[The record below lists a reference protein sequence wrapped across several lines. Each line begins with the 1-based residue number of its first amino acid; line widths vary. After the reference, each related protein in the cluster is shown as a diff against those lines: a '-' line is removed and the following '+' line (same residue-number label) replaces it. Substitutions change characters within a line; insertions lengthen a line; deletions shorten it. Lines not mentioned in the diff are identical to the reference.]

1 MRGNILGLILV
12 LLLFGGCYDR
22 SGYGDNA
29 SFEVAPNTSIA
40 TLASL
45 ASTNAC
51 HTINN
56 DMVCVGRVTTSDR
69 EGNFYRTMFV
79 EDETGAVEVLLGIY
93 DIATQ
98 YPEGVEVALQLQGC
112 AIRKESGVVQIGL
125 PPYSYDTKPREFES
139 QVVIGSHIVR
149 GVSVAPLE
157 PWHTDIASLSTVA
170 CGRLVRVEGLCYI
183 PDESLDTEP
192 QMVRYSRFVD
202 SEEREIYCYISE
214 FADFADMAAPTTEV
228 ALQGVLLY
236 ENVGGDRGVQYVIK
250 PSRADDIKSCSSI
263 D

>member
-22 SGYGDNA
+22 SGYGDNG
-29 SFEVAPNTSIA
+29 SFGVVPNTSIA
-40 TLASL
+40 TLASV
-45 ASTNAC
+45 ASTTSC
-51 HTINN
+51 HTINS

-79 EDETGAVEVLLGIY
+79 EDETGAAEVLLGIY

-98 YPEGVEVALQLQGC
+98 YPEGVEVALRLRGC

-139 QVVIGSHIVR
+139 QVIIDSHIVR

-157 PWHTDIASLSTVA
+157 PRHTDIASLSTVG
-170 CGRLVRVEGLCYI
+170 CGRLVRVEGLHYV
-183 PDESLDTEP
+183 PDENLDTEP
-192 QMVRYSRFVD
+192 QMVGYSRFVD
-202 SEEREIYCYISE
+202 SEERELYCYISE
-214 FADFADMAAPTTEV
+214 YADFADIAVPTTEV
-228 ALQGVLLY
+228 TLQGVLLY

-250 PSRADDIKSCSSI
+250 PSRAEDVESCNTVN
-263 D
+263 

>member
-1 MRGNILGLILV
+1 MRGNILGLILA

-22 SGYGDNA
+22 SGYGDNG
-29 SFEVAPNTSIA
+29 SFGVVPNTSIA
-40 TLASL
+40 TLASV
-45 ASTNAC
+45 ASTTSC
-51 HTINN
+51 HTINS

-79 EDETGAVEVLLGIY
+79 EDETGAAEVLLGIY

-98 YPEGVEVALQLQGC
+98 YPEGVEVALRLRGC

-139 QVVIGSHIVR
+139 QVIIDSHIVR

-157 PWHTDIASLSTVA
+157 PRHTDIASLSTVG
-170 CGRLVRVEGLCYI
+170 CGRLVRVEGLHYV
-183 PDESLDTEP
+183 PDENLDTEP
-192 QMVRYSRFVD
+192 QMVGYSRFVD
-202 SEEREIYCYISE
+202 SEESELYCYISE
-214 FADFADMAAPTTEV
+214 YADFADIAVPTTEV
-228 ALQGVLLY
+228 TLQGVLLY

-250 PSRADDIKSCSSI
+250 PSRAEDVESCNTVN
-263 D
+263 